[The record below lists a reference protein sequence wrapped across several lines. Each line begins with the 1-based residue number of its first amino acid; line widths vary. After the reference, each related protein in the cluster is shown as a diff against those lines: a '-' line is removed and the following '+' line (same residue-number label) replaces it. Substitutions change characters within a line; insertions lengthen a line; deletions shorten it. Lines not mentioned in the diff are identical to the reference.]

1 MDSLRLK
8 NYRCFDDT
16 GKVNLKPLTFLLGK
30 NSSGKSSFLKF
41 FPLLKQS
48 VGIKRNGV
56 FLWLSNDV
64 DFKDFKNTV
73 KNGEGDIEIEFEIN
87 DFEAG
92 TSYNQKTT
100 LEVSFVISS
109 KGNNLDVLK
118 SMTFKFAGQTIYIW
132 SENDNYLNMTKAK
145 IQVNNLE
152 FTTTK
157 EDTYL
162 YNTTGLLPRLFF
174 ASQTDDE
181 VSVYSSL
188 WCEKQLDDQLG
199 GRAKLGIRSYEKIY
213 RTVFLGNVNDTTSFL
228 QKHLKKLN
236 IEDVDWKYINDLY
249 LYYHTNNIIDA
260 VNENLVKL
268 SSRTSYIRP
277 LRATAER
284 YYRFQNYA
292 VDEIDSDGKNLGMYL
307 YNLSKGDFEKFQKWT
322 DDIFRF
328 KLSLKPSEGHV
339 EMLIEEEN
347 KPPRNMVDIGFGY
360 TQILP
365 TIAII
370 WKSLYMD
377 FPSIHRKYRV
387 DKNEHLVVIE
397 QPELHL
403 HPAMQGKFAKMLAK
417 IIMDSSIHYRDLR
430 IIIETHSE
438 TILNKIGEMIEIG
451 ELDKEKVNVVLFNAS
466 EEEGKY
472 IKSASFTKDGY
483 LTDWPLGFLS
493 DNVY

>member
-16 GKVNLKPLTFLLGK
+16 GKVDLKPLTFLLGK

-73 KNGEGDIEIEFEIN
+73 KDGEGDIEIEFIIN
-87 DFEAG
+87 DFG
-92 TSYNQKTT
+92 GNYGLIRKTQ

-109 KGNNLDVLK
+109 KGNNLDSLTALSLK
-118 SMTFKFAGQTIYIW
+118 FFGQTIRIEIEKESYLDMSRVKVQINGQNI
-132 SENDNYLNMTKAK
+132 STNDEK
-145 IQVNNLE
+145 IY
-152 FTTTK
+152 F
-157 EDTYL
+157 

-174 ASQTDDE
+174 ASQVDDE
-181 VSVYSSL
+181 ISVYNSM
-188 WCEKQLDDQLG
+188 WCEKQLDKHFGDREKLRS
-199 GRAKLGIRSYEKIY
+199 RAYERIY
-213 RTVFLGNVNDTTSFL
+213 RNTFLGDLDQTISY
-228 QKHLKKLN
+228 LKRCQQ
-236 IEDVDWKYINDLY
+236 ISTDGIDWLYINNLY
-249 LYYHTNNIIDA
+249 LCYHINNIVDA
-260 VNENLVKL
+260 VNSYILNLAAK
-268 SSRTSYIRP
+268 TSYIRP

-307 YNLSKGDFEKFQKWT
+307 YNLSKDAFEKFQKWT
-322 DDIFRF
+322 EDIFKF
-328 KLSLKPSEGHV
+328 KVSLKPSEGHV

-377 FPSIHRKYRV
+377 FPSIHSKYRV
-387 DKNEHLVVIE
+387 DRNEHLVVIE

-417 IIMDSSIHYRDLR
+417 IIMDSFVQHRDLR

-438 TILNKIGEMIEIG
+438 IILNKIGEMIEIG
-451 ELDKEKVNVVLFNAS
+451 ELEKEKVNVVLFNACG
-466 EEEGKY
+466 EEEKY
-472 IKSASFTKDGY
+472 IESASFTDDGY
-483 LTDWPLGFLS
+483 LTNWPLGFLS

>member
-16 GKVNLKPLTFLLGK
+16 GKVDLKPLTFLLGK

-64 DFKDFKNTV
+64 DFKSFNNTV
-73 KNGEGDIEIEFEIN
+73 KNGEGDIEIEFIID
-87 DFEAG
+87 DFGEFYG
-92 TSYNQKTT
+92 FNKKTQF
-100 LEVSFVISS
+100 EVSFVISS
-109 KGNNLDVLK
+109 KGNNSDALK
-118 SMTFKFAGQTIYIW
+118 SMRFKFSDQTIKIY
-132 SENDNYLNMTKAK
+132 SENDNFLNMTKAK
-145 IQVNNLE
+145 VQVNDIE
-152 FTTTK
+152 FSTNR

-162 YNTTGLLPRLFF
+162 YNSTGLLPRLFF
-174 ASQTDDE
+174 GSRIDDE
-181 VSVYSSL
+181 VSAYSSM
-188 WCEKQLDDQLG
+188 WCEELLNDQFG
-199 GRAKLGIRSYEKIY
+199 GRAKLGMRAYDKIY
-213 RTVFLGNVNDTTSFL
+213 RTVYLGNFNETTSFL
-228 QKHLKKLN
+228 QKYLKN
-236 IEDVDWKYINDLY
+236 SDTDSVDWKYINNLY
-249 LYYHTNNIIDA
+249 LYYHINNIIDA
-260 VNENLVKL
+260 VNENLMKL
-268 SSRTSYIRP
+268 ALRTSYIRP

-307 YNLSKGDFEKFQKWT
+307 YNLSPNAFEKFQEWT
-322 DDIFRF
+322 EEIFNF
-328 KLSLKPSEGHV
+328 KVFLKPSEGHV

-377 FPSIHRKYRV
+377 FPSNHRKSRV

-466 EEEGKY
+466 EEEGNY
-472 IKSASFTKDGY
+472 IKSASFTEDGY